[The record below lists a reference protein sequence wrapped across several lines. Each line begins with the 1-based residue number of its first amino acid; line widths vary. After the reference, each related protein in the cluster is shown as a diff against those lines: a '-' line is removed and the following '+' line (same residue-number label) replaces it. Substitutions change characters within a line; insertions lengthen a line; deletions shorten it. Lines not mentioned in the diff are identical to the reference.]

1 MMDEALRQRFSAI
14 AHGEM
19 AIMNP
24 LSADTVDRAVEAV
37 ALAPAARVLDLG
49 CGKAELLARIV
60 ERYDARGV
68 GVEVS
73 PHLLTVARERVA
85 ALPAGT
91 AEIVEGDARTYES
104 PEPFDLVVCIGP
116 GWEHPSFRA
125 LLEDLE
131 RHVVPG
137 GQLLV
142 GDGYWRTEPG
152 AEYLGLLGAR
162 RDEMTTH
169 DLNAMAGVDLDMQPL
184 WSGSASQ
191 QDWDRYEFGY
201 FATVDRW
208 AAAHP
213 DDPDRDAFVEQ
224 ARLVRDRYLR
234 GGRDCLGFGVYLFR
248 VP

>member
-1 MMDEALRQRFSAI
+1 MDDALRQRFSAI

-24 LSADTVDRAVEAV
+24 LSADTVDRAVEAL
-37 ALAPAARVLDLG
+37 ALTPGARVLDLG

-60 ERYDARGV
+60 GRYDAVGV
-68 GVEVS
+68 GVELS
-73 PHLLTVARERVA
+73 PHLLAVARERVVDLA
-85 ALPAGT
+85 SGKVEL
-91 AEIVEGDARTYES
+91 VEGDARTYAGS
-104 PEPFDLVVCIGP
+104 DPFDLVVCIGP
-116 GWEHPSFRA
+116 GWEHHGFGA

-131 RHVVPG
+131 RHVVAG

-142 GDGYWRTEPG
+142 ADGYWRTEPS
-152 AEYLGLLGAR
+152 AEYLQLLGAR

-169 DLNAMAGVDLDMQPL
+169 DLNTMAGVDLGMQPL

-208 AAAHP
+208 AATHP
-213 DDPDRDAFVEQ
+213 HDPDREAFLDE
-224 ARLVRDRYLR
+224 AKRVRDRYLR
-234 GGRDCLGFGVYLFR
+234 GGRDCLGFGIYLFR